1 MPLVPLTEGAY
12 TARSIIAEAQRCIN
26 LSPERNPKDS
36 PIPSTHY
43 PTPGLTITGFQGNAP
58 FRGEYLASNGDM
70 YTVFGNN
77 SGSTLYVSTP
87 SSTANGIGA
96 TTLVGTFNSAGST
109 PVEMA
114 DNGLVLIIVDGST
127 LGWCLD
133 LTSADQGL
141 AQITDPTFPGATT
154 VGYLDTFLIFNQ
166 PGTNIWYISLTEA
179 NFQMFTGSPG
189 GLLTGTIAENGDGSI
204 TNGTYTSTPLTG
216 GSGTGGVATITV
228 VGNDVTNVVPT
239 SPGTDY
245 QIGDNL
251 SATLPGT
258 AIASGVVTSG
268 GSGYT
273 DGTYSNTAL
282 TSGSGSGATANIT
295 VTGGA
300 ISSVVIVNPGTGYA
314 VSNTLS
320 AVLPGGTGFIYTVAT
335 TAGGNFTFTVDTISG
350 QAFDPLDFAT
360 KTGYPD
366 AISGLIVMDL
376 YIWLLGT
383 QTTEIWFNAGA
394 ADFTFQIFPGVFIEH
409 GCAAPYSIAKQDLS
423 IYWLSKDKQGQ
434 CIVLKGNSFAAH
446 RISTFAIENEFS
458 TYPIISDAI
467 GSTYQQNG
475 HTFYVL
481 VFPTADKTWVFDE
494 SSQLWHERNSL
505 QTIQGANTLVIDGN
519 LHKTLYQQ
527 ITICGGLPYGCDGLG
542 NQYLVD
548 INNYTENGVA
558 IPRIRSF
565 PHLVQNMNRVSYK
578 SFIADMETGTDDPTV
593 TGDGSSSAKP
603 PVVNLRWSDNRGK
616 TYGSYVQ
623 QSIGALGKYL
633 TNIQW
638 RRLGF
643 ARDRVFEIS
652 WSVPTQTA
660 LNGAWVE
667 TEKMG
672 S

>member
-1 MPLVPLTEGAY
+1 MPLVPLTQGAY
-12 TARSIIAEAQRCIN
+12 EARSIIAEAQRCIN
-26 LSPERNPKDS
+26 LFPERNPKDS
-36 PIPSTHY
+36 PVPATHY
-43 PTPGLTITGFQGNAP
+43 PTPGLTATGFQGNLP

-87 SSTANGIGA
+87 STTMNGIGS
-96 TTLVGTFNSAGST
+96 TTLIGSFNSAGST
-109 PVEMA
+109 PVQMA
-114 DNGLVLIIVDGST
+114 DNGIVLIIVDGSS

-133 LTSADQGL
+133 LSNSSNF
-141 AQITDPTFPGATT
+141 AQISDPTFPGSTT
-154 VGYLDTFLIFNQ
+154 IGYLDTFLIFNQ

-189 GLLTGTIAENGDGSI
+189 GLLTGTIASNGHGSI
-204 TNGTYTSTPLTG
+204 TNGTYASTALTG

-228 VGNDVTNVVPT
+228 VGNDVTDVTIT
-239 SPGTDY
+239 SPGINY
-245 QIGDNL
+245 QIGDSL
-251 SATLPGT
+251 SATLSGT
-258 AIASGVVTSG
+258 AIASGVISAA

-295 VTGGA
+295 VVGG
-300 ISSVVIVNPGTGYA
+300 IVTSVVIVNPGTGYA

-320 AVLPGGTGFIYTVAT
+320 AVLPGGSGFIYTVAT
-335 TAGGNFTFTVDTISG
+335 TAGGNFTYTVDTISG

-383 QTTEIWFNAGA
+383 QTTELWFNAGA

-423 IYWLSKDKQGQ
+423 IYWLATDKQGH
-434 CIVLKGNSFAAH
+434 CIVMKGNNFAAH

-458 TYPIISDAI
+458 TYSVISDAI

-481 VFPTADKTWVFDE
+481 VFPSADKTWVFDE

-505 QTIQGANTLVIDGN
+505 QTIQGGNTLIIDGD

-527 ITICGGLPYGCDGLG
+527 IAVCGGLPYGCDGLG
-542 NQYLVD
+542 NQYLLD
-548 INNYTENGVA
+548 INSYTENGVP

-565 PHLVQNMNRVSYK
+565 PHLLQNMNRVSYK

-593 TGDGSSSAKP
+593 TGDGSSSTIP
-603 PVVNLRWSDNRGK
+603 PVVNLRWSDDRGK

-623 QSIGALGKYL
+623 QSLGALGKYM

-638 RRLGF
+638 RRLGY

-660 LNGAWVE
+660 LNGAWIE